1 MCTDSVGWCCFG
13 AQEVRSVSQSFPSLH
28 AETDGVVL
36 RPLHAADVQ
45 AVAAACNDEQIQR
58 WLPLPSPYTIGHAED
73 WCLRL
78 SHELREQGDGLNLAM
93 VTLDDTFIGCV
104 SLKKTDW
111 RAQVTEIGYW
121 TAPELRG
128 AGRTTAVTA
137 YLARW
142 ALANGMERVELTA
155 ATGNRASQRVAEKA
169 GFAFEGVLANAGI
182 VHGGR
187 VDLCLYALT
196 PDTQRTADLLAD
208 FHDMI
213 GTGASP
219 DTMPAVRRALLAEEY
234 QEYESAEDARDQAG
248 IADALADIVYV
259 AYGTARCYGF
269 DLDAVLA
276 QVHASNMTK
285 EPPAVPG
292 GKAVKGPGYR
302 PPDIGA
308 ALRRG
313 PARPPR

>member
-1 MCTDSVGWCCFG
+1 LSH
-13 AQEVRSVSQSFPSLH
+13 SFPSLH
-28 AETDGVVL
+28 ARAGGIVL
-36 RPLHAADVQ
+36 RPLQAADVP

-58 WLPLPSPYTIGHAED
+58 WLPLPRPYTLAHAED

-93 VTLDDTFIGCV
+93 VTPDGAFIGCV

-111 RAQVTEIGYW
+111 PARVTEIGYW
-121 TAPELRG
+121 TAPPRRS
-128 AGRTTAVTA
+128 AGHTTAATA

-169 GFAFEGVLANAGI
+169 GFGFEGVMRNAGI

-196 PDTQRTADLLAD
+196 AGTRRTADMVAD
-208 FHDMI
+208 FHVML
-213 GTGASP
+213 GTGAASAEA
-219 DTMPAVRRALLAEEY
+219 TSAIRRALLAEEY
-234 QEYESAEDARDQAG
+234 QEYEAAEEARDLAG

-259 AYGTARCYGF
+259 AYGTARSYGF
-269 DLDAVLA
+269 DLDAVLT

-285 EPPAVPG
+285 QPPAEPG
-292 GKAVKGPGYR
+292 GKAAKGPGYR
-302 PPDIGA
+302 PPDIA
-308 ALRRG
+308 AVLRRNG
-313 PARPPR
+313 PG

>member
-1 MCTDSVGWCCFG
+1 M
-13 AQEVRSVSQSFPSLH
+13 
-28 AETDGVVL
+28 L
-36 RPLHAADVQ
+36 RPLQETDIQ

-58 WLPLPSPYTIGHAED
+58 WLPLPSPYTLAHAED

-78 SHELREQGDGLNLAM
+78 SHELREQGDGLHLAM
-93 VTLDDTFIGCV
+93 ASPDGTFVGCI

-121 TAPELRG
+121 TAPQHRSSG
-128 AGRTTAVTA
+128 NTTAATA

-169 GFAFEGVLANAGI
+169 GFRFEGVMRNAGF

-196 PDTQRTADLLAD
+196 PDTRRTANMVAD
-208 FHDMI
+208 FHAML
-213 GTGASP
+213 GTSPASIEA
-219 DTMPAVRRALLAEEY
+219 TSAIRRALLAEEY
-234 QEYESAEDARDQAG
+234 QEYQDAEDARDLTG
-248 IADALADIVYV
+248 IADALADMVYV

-276 QVHASNMTK
+276 EVHASNMTK
-285 EPPAVPG
+285 EPPAAPG

-302 PPDIGA
+302 PPDINAVLG
-308 ALRRG
+308 RSRD
-313 PARPPR
+313 

>member
-1 MCTDSVGWCCFG
+1 LSN
-13 AQEVRSVSQSFPSLH
+13 SFPGLR
-28 AETDGVVL
+28 AEAGSVVL
-36 RPLHAADVQ
+36 RPLQAADVA

-58 WLPLPSPYTIGHAED
+58 WLPLPSPYTTGHAED

-93 VTLDDTFIGCV
+93 VTPDGAFIGCI

-111 RAQVTEIGYW
+111 RARVTEIGYW

-128 AGRTTAVTA
+128 AGHTTAA
-137 YLARW
+137 AGYLARW

-169 GFAFEGVLANAGI
+169 GFRFEGVLANAGF
-182 VHGGR
+182 VTGGR

-196 PDTQRTADLLAD
+196 PAGRRTAGFVAD
-208 FHDMI
+208 FHDLI
-213 GTGASP
+213 GTGAASP
-219 DTMPAVRRALLAEEY
+219 DATRAVRRALLAEEY
-234 QEYESAEDARDQAG
+234 QEYEAAEDRRDLAG
-248 IADALADIVYV
+248 VADALADIVYV

-285 EPPAVPG
+285 EAPAGPG

-302 PPDIGA
+302 PPDIAA
-308 ALRRG
+308 ALRRDSPG
-313 PARPPR
+313 